1 MSLKQQ
7 IQNDMKGA
15 LRARDSIRL
24 STLRLLIAAIQQRE
38 LDERIELDDAGT
50 LGIVEKLIKQ
60 RRESARQFLE
70 AGREDRAQ
78 AEQTEAE
85 ILTAYLPA
93 ALDEAELEAQIKA
106 AIRESGASAPAD
118 MGKVMGLLKSRLA
131 GRADLSEVSRCV
143 RAQLAR

>member
-93 ALDEAELEAQIKA
+93 ALDEAELEAQIKV

>member
-7 IQNDMKGA
+7 IQDDMKNA
-15 LRARDSIRL
+15 LRARETERL

-60 RRESARQFLE
+60 RRESARQFLA

-78 AEQTEAE
+78 AEQAEAE
-85 ILTAYLPA
+85 ILAAYLPA

-106 AIRESGASAPAD
+106 AIRESDASAPAD

>member
-93 ALDEAELEAQIKA
+93 ALDEAELEAQIKV

-131 GRADLSEVSRCV
+131 GRADMSEVSRRV